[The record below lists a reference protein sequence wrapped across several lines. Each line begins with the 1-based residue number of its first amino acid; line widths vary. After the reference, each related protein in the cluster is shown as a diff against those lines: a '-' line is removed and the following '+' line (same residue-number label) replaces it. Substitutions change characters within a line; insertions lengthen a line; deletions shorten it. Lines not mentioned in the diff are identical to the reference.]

1 MNNKFKAIVLNQSG
15 DRFSREIKTLDK
27 SFFKSGDVLVKVDY
41 SGLNYKDALIL
52 KNGGKL
58 VKEYPHIP
66 GIDFSGKVIESD
78 TSDFKSGDDVVLT
91 GCRVGEIY
99 PGGYSQLVKVKS
111 ELLVK
116 NYFLKADVITTISF
130 KVKKDISKLYNKK
143 IHVIYNPI
151 KDVYFDENI
160 KKNNIFFYVGRASDP
175 VKRFNLVR
183 ESLLKIKDGVKN
195 TKICGSQ
202 NPNFGDY
209 LGIIKDQELNK
220 LYNASKYVLLPSSAE
235 GIGLPMIEGMICGA
249 IPITC
254 SDNLTA
260 REFSPPDFICEPYP
274 QSIVN
279 KIEELNKE
287 YEAKRKIALEFGK
300 KYKIQFDKKNIAKN
314 IINIFNLAKK

>member
-1 MNNKFKAIVLNQSG
+1 MNNIKVSILGADGYVCQIPRIKEGMEALGHVLSEESPDLIYSNDPRGYNKAL
-15 DRFSREIKTLDK
+15 FLKK
-27 SFFKSGDVLVKVDY
+27 KYPKAY
-41 SGLNYKDALIL
+41 LIL
-52 KNGGKL
+52 NFL
-58 VKEYPHIP
+58 DMPWHISN
-66 GIDFSGKVIESD
+66 IQKQ
-78 TSDFKSGDDVVLT
+78 T
-91 GCRVGEIY
+91 
-99 PGGYSQLVKVKS
+99 

>member
-1 MNNKFKAIVLNQSG
+1 MNNIKVSILGADGYVCQIPRIKEGMEALGHVLSEESPDLIYSNDPSGYNKALLL
-15 DRFSREIKTLDK
+15 KK
-27 SFFKSGDVLVKVDY
+27 KYPKAY
-41 SGLNYKDALIL
+41 LIL
-52 KNGGKL
+52 NFL
-58 VKEYPHIP
+58 DMPWHISN
-66 GIDFSGKVIESD
+66 IQKQ
-78 TSDFKSGDDVVLT
+78 T
-91 GCRVGEIY
+91 
-99 PGGYSQLVKVKS
+99 

-175 VKRFNLVR
+175 IKRFNLVR

-195 TKICGSQ
+195 TIICGSQ
-202 NPNFGDY
+202 NPNFGNY

>member
-1 MNNKFKAIVLNQSG
+1 MNNIKVSILGADGYVCQIPRIKEGMEALGHVLSEESPDLIYSNDPRGYNKALLL
-15 DRFSREIKTLDK
+15 KK
-27 SFFKSGDVLVKVDY
+27 KYPKAY
-41 SGLNYKDALIL
+41 LIL
-52 KNGGKL
+52 NFL
-58 VKEYPHIP
+58 DMPWHISN
-66 GIDFSGKVIESD
+66 IQKQ
-78 TSDFKSGDDVVLT
+78 T
-91 GCRVGEIY
+91 
-99 PGGYSQLVKVKS
+99 

-220 LYNASKYVLLPSSAE
+220 LYNASKYVLLPSATE

-260 REFSPPDFICEPYP
+260 KEFSPSDFICEPNAEAM
-274 QSIVN
+274 VK

-287 YEAKRKIALEFGK
+287 YRVKRELALEFGK
-300 KYKIQFDKKNIAKN
+300 KYKTQFNKKNIA
-314 IINIFNLAKK
+314 INIMNLFNSR

>member
-1 MNNKFKAIVLNQSG
+1 MNNIKVSILGADGYVCQIPRIKEGMKALGHVLSEESP
-15 DRFSREIKTLDK
+15 DLI
-27 SFFKSGDVLVKVDY
+27 Y
-41 SGLNYKDALIL
+41 SNDPRGYNKALLLKKKYPKAYLIL
-52 KNGGKL
+52 NFL
-58 VKEYPHIP
+58 DMPWHISN
-66 GIDFSGKVIESD
+66 IQKQ
-78 TSDFKSGDDVVLT
+78 T
-91 GCRVGEIY
+91 
-99 PGGYSQLVKVKS
+99 

-151 KDVYFDENI
+151 KDVYFDKNI

-220 LYNASKYVLLPSSAE
+220 LYNASKYVLLPSLAE

>member
-1 MNNKFKAIVLNQSG
+1 MNNIKVSILGTDGYVCQIPRIKEGMEALGHVLSEESPDLIYSNDPRGYNKALLL
-15 DRFSREIKTLDK
+15 KK
-27 SFFKSGDVLVKVDY
+27 KYPKAY
-41 SGLNYKDALIL
+41 LIL
-52 KNGGKL
+52 NFL
-58 VKEYPHIP
+58 DMPWHISN
-66 GIDFSGKVIESD
+66 IQKQ
-78 TSDFKSGDDVVLT
+78 T
-91 GCRVGEIY
+91 
-99 PGGYSQLVKVKS
+99 

-175 VKRFNLVR
+175 IKRFNLVR

-287 YEAKRKIALEFGK
+287 YEAKRKVALEFGK

>member
-1 MNNKFKAIVLNQSG
+1 MDKLRIALFGFDSYVSQIPRYREAFIELGHELSFDNPNIIYANDSTGYADAIKLKNTFQ
-15 DRFSREIKTLDK
+15 
-27 SFFKSGDVLVKVDY
+27 
-41 SGLNYKDALIL
+41 DALLIL
-52 KNGGKL
+52 HFLDIPWHMPNIQKQTESL
-58 VKEYPHIP
+58 VN
-66 GIDFSGKVIESD
+66 
-78 TSDFKSGDDVVLT
+78 
-91 GCRVGEIY
+91 
-99 PGGYSQLVKVKS
+99 
-111 ELLVK
+111 
-116 NYFLKADVITTISF
+116 NYLLKADIIAANSE
-130 KVKKDISKLYNKK
+130 KVKKDLSQFIPNKK
-143 IHVIYNPI
+143 IHVTYDIA
-151 KDVYFDENI
+151 KDVYLDEKI
-160 KKNNIFFYVGRASDP
+160 KKDNIFLYVGRASDP
-175 VKRFNLVR
+175 VKRFNIVR
-183 ESLLKIKDGVKN
+183 ESLSKIKDGEKN
-195 TKICGSQ
+195 IKICGSQ
-202 NPNFGDY
+202 NPHFGNY

-220 LYNASKYVLLPSSAE
+220 LYNSSKYVLLPSVTE

>member
-1 MNNKFKAIVLNQSG
+1 MNNIKVSILGADGYVCQIPRIKEGMEALGHVLSEESPDLIYSNDPRGYNKALLL
-15 DRFSREIKTLDK
+15 KK
-27 SFFKSGDVLVKVDY
+27 KYPKAY
-41 SGLNYKDALIL
+41 LIL
-52 KNGGKL
+52 NFL
-58 VKEYPHIP
+58 DMPWHISN
-66 GIDFSGKVIESD
+66 IQKQ
-78 TSDFKSGDDVVLT
+78 T
-91 GCRVGEIY
+91 
-99 PGGYSQLVKVKS
+99 

-151 KDVYFDENI
+151 KDVYFDANI